1 MQSLAD
7 QLCQPTT
14 TADVIDLRTLARG
27 RTKADMD
34 AARALCRE
42 KYTGGTHIVISR
54 ATFDGLRATFGPRL
68 KARHLREFMDDLA
81 TGQYKLVRIK
91 PKSALTIR
99 PMPASAPIVIPT
111 DGPSY
116 TLRQVAAEFGVPYH
130 VILTRV
136 RQGFLQ
142 ATRRG
147 KRRLVVSAAEVA
159 RLRTVG
165 LR

>member
-7 QLCQPTT
+7 QLCQPTP
-14 TADVIDLRTLARG
+14 TADVIDLRTRARG

-34 AARALCRE
+34 AARQLAMA

-68 KARHLREFMDDLA
+68 TARHLREFMDDLA

-91 PKSALTIR
+91 PKAAVIVK
-99 PMPASAPIVIPT
+99 AAPIVT
-111 DGPSY
+111 SGTTTAVGPSY
-116 TLRQVAAEFGVPYH
+116 TLHQVAAEFGVPYH
-130 VILTRV
+130 TILTRY

-147 KRRLVVSAAEVA
+147 KRRLVVSATEVA

>member
-7 QLCQPTT
+7 QLCQPTP
-14 TADVIDLRTLARG
+14 TADVIDLRTRARG

-34 AARALCRE
+34 AARQLAMA

-54 ATFDGLRATFGPRL
+54 ATFDGLRATFG
-68 KARHLREFMDDLA
+68 HLREFMDDLA

-91 PKSALTIR
+91 PKAAVIVK
-99 PMPASAPIVIPT
+99 AAPIVT
-111 DGPSY
+111 SGTTTAVGPSY
-116 TLRQVAAEFGVPYH
+116 TLHQVAAEFGVPYH
-130 VILTRV
+130 TILTRY

-147 KRRLVVSAAEVA
+147 KRRLVVSATEVA